1 MTVLSEEQ
9 KLKVE
14 ELAGLFFSPEDIA
27 IVMQLDLQEFNGPRF
42 EMEDFDIP
50 FKRGKLLKEAEF
62 RTKVFALASAG
73 SSAAQIIAKEI
84 IDKSKLY
91 SISI

>member
-1 MTVLSEEQ
+1 MTQLSEEQ

-27 IVMQLDLQEFNGPRF
+27 IVMQLNLDEFNGPRF
-42 EMEDFDIP
+42 DMDDFNMP
-50 FKRGKLLKEAEF
+50 FQRGKLIKEAEF

-73 SSAAQIIAKEI
+73 SSAAQLIAKDI

-91 SISI
+91 SISV